1 MSAIVDTFC
10 SLTDARSYK
19 PAFPAEKAF
28 TILENMD
35 PATDQNMLAV
45 FMKIFFST
53 QTEEKEKGLVET
65 V

>member
-1 MSAIVDTFC
+1 MSAIVDTFVT
-10 SLTDARSYK
+10 LTDARSYK

-28 TILENMD
+28 AILENMNA
-35 PATDQNMLAV
+35 ATDQNMLTM
-45 FMKIFFST
+45 FTETFSST

>member
-1 MSAIVDTFC
+1 MSAIVDTCC

-28 TILENMD
+28 AMLENMD

-45 FMKIFFST
+45 FMKNLLFDANRR
-53 QTEEKEKGLVET
+53 EGEVAL
-65 V
+65 